1 MNETCGVFIFQW
13 RWFFRFYEWMTSRAT
28 LARRRHR
35 VQSSH
40 DTTTDY
46 YCRGFAARYYCVR
59 SGAAGDE
66 GILLSSTHGRSALT
80 SFWRTR
86 REPGGT
92 GSGGEEAVAPQ
103 RRGPESGRN
112 VVSRLNRPRVSP
124 SHTDGLCRSCFH
136 FKRLSAPR
144 LQARPVVEIAVG

>member
-1 MNETCGVFIFQW
+1 M
-13 RWFFRFYEWMTSRAT
+13 SPRAT
-28 LARRRHR
+28 LPVAAAESNH
-35 VQSSH
+35 H
-40 DTTTDY
+40 DTTTAY

-66 GILLSSTHGRSALT
+66 GILSSAHGRSALT

-92 GSGGEEAVAPQ
+92 GSGGGEVVAPR

-124 SHTDGLCRSCFH
+124 SHTDGLCRSRFH
-136 FKRLSAPR
+136 FKQLSAPR
-144 LQARPVVEIAVG
+144 LQARDRWWKQRSANPAGREGIVLVLVLPL